1 MRGPGLG
8 EEIWGRLALPH
19 SLILESHRRQ
29 LAPSRPHRAR
39 GGPSSSFL
47 GQKTIPKLLLGVGGD
62 QKLESVRGS
71 ESDTWTTR

>member
-39 GGPSSSFL
+39 GVPAPPFSDRRPSPNFSWGWRETKS
-47 GQKTIPKLLLGVGGD
+47 
-62 QKLESVRGS
+62 
-71 ESDTWTTR
+71 

>member
-29 LAPSRPHRAR
+29 LAPSRPIGP
-39 GGPSSSFL
+39 GGPSPSFL
-47 GQKTIPKLLLGVGGD
+47 GQKTIPKLILGVGGD

>member
-8 EEIWGRLALPH
+8 VEIWGRLALPH
-19 SLILESHRRQ
+19 SSILESHRRH
-29 LAPSRPHRAR
+29 LAPSRHHRAR
-39 GGPSSSFL
+39 GSHPSFL

>member
-19 SLILESHRRQ
+19 SLIPESHRHQ

-39 GGPSSSFL
+39 GPQPLFSWTE
-47 GQKTIPKLLLGVGGD
+47 TIPKLLLGVRGD

>member
-19 SLILESHRRQ
+19 SLILESHRCQ

-39 GGPSSSFL
+39 GPQPLFSRTEDHPQTSL
-47 GQKTIPKLLLGVGGD
+47 GGGGRPKVGISPG
-62 QKLESVRGS
+62 E
-71 ESDTWTTR
+71 